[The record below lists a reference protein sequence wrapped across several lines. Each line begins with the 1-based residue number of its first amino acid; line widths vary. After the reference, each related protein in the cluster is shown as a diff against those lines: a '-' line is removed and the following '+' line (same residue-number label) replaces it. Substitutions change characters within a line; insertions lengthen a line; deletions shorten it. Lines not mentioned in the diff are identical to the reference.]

1 MTVLREATEHDATYE
16 RAVRESYPSLTELM
30 RERYG
35 PPLDYLGRT
44 PAERER
50 DRRRETRTHR
60 PGWSL

>member
-1 MTVLREATEHDATYE
+1 MTVLREATERDATYE
-16 RAVRESYPSLTELM
+16 RAVRESYPSLAAMM

-50 DRRRETRTHR
+50 DRRRASRDER
-60 PGWSL
+60 PMWWP